1 MYEVAFEDL
10 LISRLGEPQ
19 FDTEQVLGRKVEGM
33 LDNDRILFHRHLSD
47 VSGYAQKQQKIPV
60 VELAGPRSRLFFK
73 PQDTRIGIVTCGGL
87 CPGLNTI
94 IRSIVY
100 TADQYY
106 GIKTVYGFRY
116 GYSGLNPQVGQPPL
130 PLDTNLVDNI
140 HMQGGT
146 ILGSSRGPQD
156 SAVMADYLA
165 SLGIN
170 ILFVVG
176 GDGTMRGAME
186 LAKEMEKR
194 RQPISIIGIPK
205 TIDNDIA
212 FIERTFGFETAVEE
226 ATRVIAA
233 AHMEAKGAVNG
244 IGLVKLM
251 GRDSGFIAAN
261 ATLASC
267 IVNFCLIPEE
277 PFHLEKFLADLE
289 RRIRR
294 RQHAVV
300 VVAEG
305 AGQDLIP
312 AGQEDFD
319 KSGNKRLQDIG
330 PFLKKEIIRHF
341 TARQLEANVRYID
354 PSYTIR
360 SVAPTGDDNVF
371 CLMLGQGAV
380 HAAMSGR
387 TAMVIG
393 YRNDHYIHLPMTLV
407 TRFRKKVEIKGR
419 TWKTVLDTT
428 GQADYAA

>member
-1 MYEVAFEDL
+1 MRKVTYEDL
-10 LISRLGEPQ
+10 LIRALGEPRHSA
-19 FDTEQVLGRKVEGM
+19 EKILGRKVEGIP
-33 LDNDRILFHRHLSD
+33 DKDRILFHRHLAD
-47 VSGYAQKQQKIPV
+47 VGVYADDLARAPM
-60 VELAGPRSRLFFK
+60 VELAGPRPKLFFK
-73 PQDTRIGIVTCGGL
+73 PQDVKIGIVTCGGL

-100 TADQYY
+100 TAEQYY
-106 GIKTVYGFRY
+106 SIRAIYGFRY
-116 GYSGLNPQVGQPPL
+116 GYAGLNPVIGLKPL
-130 PLDTNLVDNI
+130 PLDTDLVDNI
-140 HMQGGT
+140 HLQGGT
-146 ILGSSRGPQD
+146 ILGSSRGPQE
-156 SAVMADYLA
+156 SGVMADYLEN
-165 SLGIN
+165 LGIN

-186 LAKEMEKR
+186 LSREVEKR
-194 RQPISIIGIPK
+194 GKPLAIIGIPK

-261 ATLASC
+261 AALASC
-267 IVNFCLIPEE
+267 VVNFCLIPEE
-277 PFHLEKFLADLE
+277 PFALDKFLADLKN
-289 RRIRR
+289 RIER
-294 RQHAVV
+294 RQHAVIV
-300 VVAEG
+300 AAEG
-305 AGQDLIP
+305 AGQELMQADR
-312 AGQEDFD
+312 ADFD

-330 PFLKKEIIRHF
+330 PFLKKEIIKYF
-341 TARQLEANVRYID
+341 TAEKLEVNVRYID

-371 CLMLGQGAV
+371 CLMLGQSAV

-393 YRNDHYIHLPMTLV
+393 YRNDHYIHLPMSLI
-407 TRFRKKVEIKGR
+407 TRFRKKLEVNSR
-419 TWKTVLDTT
+419 LWKTVLDTT
-428 GQADYAA
+428 GQAEYRP